1 MPLAEITI
9 GIDPEIHL
17 GPLTLAWHGIGIA
30 AGILAGGWLAGR
42 FAAERGLSRDQLTN
56 LVILIA
62 LAGIVGS
69 RLFFLAE
76 QDPGALV
83 NPADW
88 LGTRGFSFYGA
99 MLLGVAAVAF
109 ALWRRALD
117 RSYLDALAAGFPLG
131 LALGR
136 IGDVINGEHYGGP
149 SDAPWAIRYTDS
161 DADVP
166 ATGVAY
172 HSGGLYEIVLGLA
185 MLALVWPL
193 RHRFKTPTHLLWLV
207 VALYAAGR
215 FVIFFFRDDSDELA
229 AGLSNGQWTSL
240 ALIAVSAVAAAIVGR
255 TPRPAFQSRPAS
267 QR

>member
-1 MPLAEITI
+1 MPLAEISI

-30 AGILAGGWLAGR
+30 AGIAAGGWLAGR
-42 FAAERGLSRDQLTN
+42 FATERGLSREQLTN

-76 QDPGALV
+76 QDPAALV

-99 MLLGVAAVAF
+99 MLLGVAAVGF
-109 ALWRRALD
+109 ALWRLGLD

-131 LALGR
+131 LAVGR
-136 IGDVINGEHYGGP
+136 IGDVINGEHYGGT
-149 SDAPWAIRYTDS
+149 SDAPWAIAYTHP
-161 DADVP
+161 DAEVP
-166 ATGVAY
+166 VTGVAY
-172 HSGGLYEIVLGLA
+172 LSGGLYEVVLGLA
-185 MLALVWPL
+185 MLAVIWPL
-193 RHRFKTPTHLLWLV
+193 RHRFKAPTQLLWIV
-207 VALYAAGR
+207 IAAYAAGR

-229 AGLSNGQWTSL
+229 LGLSNGHWTSL
-240 ALIAVSAVAAAIVGR
+240 ALIAVSLAAAAVVGR
-255 TPRPAFQSRPAS
+255 RRRPIFGSRAPA
-267 QR
+267 